1 MAGSLATANAAQ
13 TPLAVLLCSAYILHC
28 LLPRAPA
35 FPQLWFSGRTCPLMF
50 LAYVV
55 HTNLVKLALGLNSA
69 LCIELPSLLSSVW
82 YLGVITDSHLYLFGI
97 FGRIKPFFSALLLS
111 FLILFGVMLSN
122 SVTKRK
128 LIEGNTGMSL
138 INLLS
143 AVLTDL

>member
-1 MAGSLATANAAQ
+1 
-13 TPLAVLLCSAYILHC
+13 
-28 LLPRAPA
+28 
-35 FPQLWFSGRTCPLMF
+35 
-50 LAYVV
+50 
-55 HTNLVKLALGLNSA
+55 
-69 LCIELPSLLSSVW
+69 
-82 YLGVITDSHLYLFGI
+82 
-97 FGRIKPFFSALLLS
+97 LLS